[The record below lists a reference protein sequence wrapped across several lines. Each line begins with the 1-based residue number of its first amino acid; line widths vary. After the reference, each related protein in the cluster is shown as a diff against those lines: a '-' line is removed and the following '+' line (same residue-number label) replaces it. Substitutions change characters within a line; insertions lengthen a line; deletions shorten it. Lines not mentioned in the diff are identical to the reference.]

1 MRNRE
6 EIRKI
11 WGKAGTEEKKNQEE
25 DILHN
30 HKERK
35 QLVQKVRGERER
47 C

>member
-1 MRNRE
+1 MGEGRYR
-6 EIRKI
+6 
-11 WGKAGTEEKKNQEE
+11 GKKKNQED

-35 QLVQKVRGERER
+35 QLVQKVQGERER